1 MKNIYVCRY
10 ELFTYCIKLPLT
22 WVLVFDFLCLNQME
36 KLSLGMGV
44 PTDHYHAHFN
54 EEHLIGHCR
63 ENWRESLEEEAEV

>member
-1 MKNIYVCRY
+1 
-10 ELFTYCIKLPLT
+10 
-22 WVLVFDFLCLNQME
+22 ME
-36 KLSLGMGV
+36 KLSLGRGV